1 MSQGNSSV
9 SDPPH
14 PTAHVLPPACPSP
27 HQAHLCLSCRWLEST
42 GGQEKTQRGRKA
54 DQTRQLE
61 RLWTGGVGHEQISL
75 PYADQPQH

>member
-14 PTAHVLPPACPSP
+14 PTAPACPSP
-27 HQAHLCLSCRWLEST
+27 HQAHLCLSSRWLEST
-42 GGQEKTQRGRKA
+42 GRQKKTQRGRKA

-61 RLWTGGVGHEQISL
+61 RLWTARVGHEQISL
-75 PYADQPQH
+75 PYTDQPQH